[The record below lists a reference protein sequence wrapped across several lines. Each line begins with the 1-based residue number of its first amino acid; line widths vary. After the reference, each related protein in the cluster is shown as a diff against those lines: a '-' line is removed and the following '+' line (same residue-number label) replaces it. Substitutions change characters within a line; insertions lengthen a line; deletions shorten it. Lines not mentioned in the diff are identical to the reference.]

1 MVGLSSRP
9 GAATGDPFEILPLS
23 NLVEIASDE
32 HVPDRIT
39 LDVQIDESCDGAEPL
54 VPRTPEFLHGLGNFI
69 SNAGQF
75 ARSAVTVRLYWT
87 KNDVWISIHDDGP
100 GFSNAVLQTL
110 GEPYLS
116 TRAGQ
121 NGHMGLGVFIATT
134 LLERIGAETVFRNR
148 KGAEIL
154 IRWPRRV
161 LEVQGDA
168 L

>member
-1 MVGLSSRP
+1 
-9 GAATGDPFEILPLS
+9 
-23 NLVEIASDE
+23 
-32 HVPDRIT
+32 
-39 LDVQIDESCDGAEPL
+39 
-54 VPRTPEFLHGLGNFI
+54 
-69 SNAGQF
+69 
-75 ARSAVTVRLYWT
+75 
-87 KNDVWISIHDDGP
+87 
-100 GFSNAVLQTL
+100 VLQTL